1 MMPWIHTM
9 QFDRTLCIIKFFK
22 HQIRLNDFI
31 YEFSM
36 VRKENRDASNAV

>member
-9 QFDRTLCIIKFFK
+9 QFDRTLCIITFFK

-36 VRKENRDASNAV
+36 VRKENRDASNAA